1 MQRHAPDGICGR
13 CSREWERL
21 LKTRAARSTG
31 EFGLLAVPV
40 LAEGEVE
47 IIRAVRDACDGETV
61 VVLDIDRD
69 LPSAIELLKNG
80 NSI

>member
-1 MQRHAPDGICGR
+1 M
-13 CSREWERL
+13 
-21 LKTRAARSTG
+21 TG
-31 EFGLLAVPV
+31 KFGLLVVPV

-47 IIRAVRDACDGETV
+47 IIRAVRDACDGKTV